1 MTRHRK
7 PRFVGFYFICHTL
20 LFIAVH
26 VLFALSVGIVPAE
39 ELPSGSYLEHISL
52 NLWNHGIDIF
62 LNDKINGISKTWK
75 MVLLI
80 HGIIDLIYLLFPGK
94 DKEMQPEDGNSSLSV
109 PENNNRSRIEGE
121 PDSSLGSPD
130 REKPPISTGKG
141 WAFIVIGGA
150 LEIVWASGMKYSF
163 IPSAIVLISLLISFD
178 LLIRATRV
186 LPIGTVYGVFTGIG
200 TVGIVVMEAIL
211 EGSIQPLKVEIIL
224 LLLVFMILLKIT
236 GGRKERS

>member
-7 PRFVGFYFICHTL
+7 PRFVGFYFICHAL

-26 VLFALSVGIVPAE
+26 VLFALAVGVVPAE

-75 MVLLI
+75 TVLLI
-80 HGIIDLIYLLFPGK
+80 HGIIDLIYMLFPGK
-94 DKEMQPEDGNSSLSV
+94 DKEMQPEGGNSSVSM
-109 PENNNRSRIEGE
+109 PKNNKRSRLEGE
-121 PDSSLGSPD
+121 PDSSLASSD
-130 REKPPISTGKG
+130 LEKPPITTGKG
-141 WAFIVIGGA
+141 WTFIIIGGA

-163 IPSAIVLISLLISFD
+163 IPSAIVLVSLLVSFE

-200 TVGIVVMEAIL
+200 TVGLVVTEAIL
-211 EGSIQPLKVEIIL
+211 EGSIQPLKVGVIL
-224 LLLVFMILLKIT
+224 LLLVFIILLKMT
-236 GGRKERS
+236 GGRKESS